1 MKDFK
6 NGFLLYEDRWKREN
20 HPNIK
25 FNNIKTPNNISEIKD
40 KKILIWDEQGLG
52 DTINFSRFV
61 IDILKF
67 TKDVTFV
74 VDKKLK
80 DILSKLHTEI
90 FVVDYQNLKEIN
102 YDFQIPTGSLPKL
115 LNILTTDDIKFYK
128 LSLPETKIKKKYID
142 NDKFNIGIAWCGNPN
157 YPMDKYRSILF
168 EKFNKLLQLK
178 KFNFYKLS
186 KTSKN
191 SSPISEENSSNIFDF
206 GDKSLFEIS
215 EIIRDLDLVISVDTL
230 INHLAGILGTNSILL
245 LNYNNDWRWFD
256 DKSKNHWYPSVKIIK
271 QTSFNSWDEVFENL
285 IIEVEKMYKK
295 KGQ

>member
-1 MKDFK
+1 
-6 NGFLLYEDRWKREN
+6 
-20 HPNIK
+20 
-25 FNNIKTPNNISEIKD
+25 
-40 KKILIWDEQGLG
+40 
-52 DTINFSRFV
+52 
-61 IDILKF
+61 
-67 TKDVTFV
+67 
-74 VDKKLK
+74 
-80 DILSKLHTEI
+80 
-90 FVVDYQNLKEIN
+90 
-102 YDFQIPTGSLPKL
+102 
-115 LNILTTDDIKFYK
+115 
-128 LSLPETKIKKKYID
+128 
-142 NDKFNIGIAWCGNPN
+142 
-157 YPMDKYRSILF
+157 MDKYRSILF